1 MLYYNIDS
9 KFEDDSFPED
19 WVDTDPDGGFFDE

>member
-1 MLYYNIDS
+1 MLKYNINNI
-9 KFEDDSFPED
+9 FEDDPYPED